1 MNKINLIYI
10 VLVVCAL
17 VIPAGI
23 TLAAQTPTANA
34 GPDLYVNSGQ
44 NIVLQGS
51 VYDSD
56 GGDLTCYWNCS
67 GGTLSSYNVA
77 QPTYTAPTIIQ
88 YNNQTTYTCTL
99 TVTDNT
105 NLSASDGMTV
115 FVNHNQ
121 VGGASVQTNSATNI
135 SNYQATLQ
143 GNLAIPYIS
152 NNNYVWFQWGTT
164 SSYGN
169 ETTHQSQNSGTFSQ
183 NIANLS
189 ANTTYHFRAVG
200 QSNNGAII
208 NGQDMTFYTSN
219 SGSGNNML
227 LVSKKVINL
236 TSGNLNWQPS
246 VNANPSDVLSFAITL
261 QATGNQDVHNVVVRD
276 ILPANLLYKGNMT
289 VNANLNYGG
298 DPITGINV
306 GTITA
311 GGIVVVAYQAQVAGY
326 SVLPYGSSVLTNT
339 ATITSNETGSQTVS
353 SSVLINNS
361 LVYAATTISTGM
373 TNRFLTESF
382 FLPMLLIVLGS
393 WIYFSGKAYRFA
405 DWLKAR
411 GI

>member
-1 MNKINLIYI
+1 